1 MKILLFANTEWYLYN
16 FRLSLIRAIREAG
29 AEVVLV
35 SPPGPYGERLVEQG
49 FRWRTL
55 PMERRSLNPLSEL
68 STIHALTKIYREEK
82 PDLVHHFTIKP
93 VVYGSIAARL
103 AGVPYRINAVTG
115 LGHVFIDRGWLVSL
129 IRPLVGV
136 LLKLSF
142 NASNSLLILQNTDD
156 RDLFLANSLVDPQHI
171 RIIRG
176 SGVNTTR
183 FAPRARQP
191 LGDGRIRILLAT
203 RLLWEKGIEEYVA
216 AARILRQ
223 EGVHAQFLLGGSAD
237 PGNPA
242 AVSARDIEG
251 WVQEGIIEA
260 LGHVDDMAAAM
271 DATDIVVLPS
281 YREGTPKV
289 LLEAAA
295 SGLPIVTTDVP
306 GCREVVENGINGLLV
321 PPRNPVALAAA
332 IRTLCT
338 DADMR
343 HTMGSAGRAKML
355 AEFDERLVI
364 RKTMDAYRELSG

>member
-16 FRLSLIRAIREAG
+16 FRLSLIRAIRDAG

-49 FRWRTL
+49 FRWRIL

-68 STIHALTKIYREEK
+68 STIRALAAIYREEK

-103 AGVPYRINAVTG
+103 AGVPYRVNAVTG
-115 LGHVFIDRGWLVSL
+115 LGHVFIDKGWLVSL

-136 LLKLSF
+136 LLKLSL
-142 NASNSLLILQNTDD
+142 NAHNSLLILQNNDD
-156 RDLFLANSLVDPQHI
+156 RELFLANALIDPRHI

-183 FAPRARQP
+183 FAPRERQP
-191 LGDGRIRILLAT
+191 APDGRIRILLAT
-203 RLLWEKGIEEYVA
+203 RLLWEKGIGEYVE
-216 AARILRQ
+216 AARALRQ
-223 EGVHAQFLLGGSAD
+223 QGLDVRFLMGGSAD
-237 PGNPA
+237 AGNPA
-242 AVSARDIEG
+242 AVSARDIED
-251 WVQEGIIEA
+251 WVKEGVIEA
-260 LGHVDDMAAAM
+260 LGHIEDMAAAM
-271 DATDIVVLPS
+271 DAADIVVLPS

-306 GCREVVENGINGLLV
+306 GCREVVDDGVNGLLV
-321 PPRNPVALAAA
+321 PPRDPAALAAA
-332 IRTLCT
+332 IRALCT
-338 DADMR
+338 NPDAR
-343 HTMGSAGRAKML
+343 RAMGAAGRAKML
-355 AEFDERLVI
+355 AEFDEKLVI
-364 RKTMDAYRELSG
+364 GNTMDVYRELHG